1 MIDKIRAFEEQV
13 WEWLATTKSGTLVKV
28 ALAAAITAALQ
39 YLVDHE
45 FSPYVMTIGTAVL
58 TLLLNMLNPRDTRY
72 GIGSGEPEGG
82 LD

>member
-1 MIDKIRAFEEQV
+1 MIEKIRAYEDRV

-45 FSPYVMTIGTAVL
+45 FSPYVMTVGTAVL

-72 GIGSGEPEGG
+72 GVGAGDSERA